1 MKWLS
6 FGMQLKSDKMDQATY
21 DTLDLATMG
30 YQQALSRKFTVWSM
44 LALAF
49 SILGT
54 WSTFAQDLAG
64 GLMNGGPVSILWGLC
79 LVTFCNLCVV
89 ASLGELCSA
98 MPTALG
104 QAYWIFRLWRS
115 PWARFVSYLCAW
127 INTFGWWT
135 LTASQIAFMTNFM
148 LANKA
153 ILDAFWPGP
162 KRWLLFVVYLGATLL
177 LTLLNAGAC
186 RKDGHLP
193 WFNNILGIQFGA
205 LLIAFSMAM
214 LISVA
219 VHSDLHY
226 QPAGFVFGQWINRTG
241 WPDGVVWFIGLLQGA
256 YGLTAFDSVIHM
268 SEEIPAPRVNIP
280 RVLLLA
286 VIIGAITGGLFM
298 VVCLFCIQDLERI
311 LHSPTDLPFTE
322 LVTSTVG
329 QDGGFVLIVLFEING
344 LGQALSIMTATSRL
358 TWGFARDGGLP
369 WSNYLS
375 HIDTYWN
382 VPMRVLWAE
391 GSLIAVVGV
400 LYLFSNKVLQA
411 VLSVSTI
418 SLTISYGM
426 PIAILALV
434 GRDKLPPRRFH
445 LGRWGSL
452 INWISIVYC
461 VVTAVF
467 FFFPGSPRP
476 SSADMNYAIVVFG
489 VMLALSVMF
498 WFLRGKSAYLITD
511 RSMLEAIRA
520 QGLHPAAE
528 QLRAEQIRFYLESDR
543 SGLAAPRLMALWTL
557 NTTESLS

>member
-1 MKWLS
+1 
-6 FGMQLKSDKMDQATY
+6 MDQATY
-21 DTLDLATMG
+21 DTLDLAGMG
-30 YQQALSRKFTVWSM
+30 YQQALSRKFTTWSM

-89 ASLGELCSA
+89 ASLGELCSG

-127 INTFGWWT
+127 INVFGWWT

-148 LANKA
+148 IANKA
-153 ILDAFWPGP
+153 IYDAMWPGP
-162 KRWLLFVVYLGATLL
+162 NRWLLFVVYLGVTLL

-186 RKDGHLP
+186 RKDSHLP

-205 LLIAFSMAM
+205 LLIIFSLAM

-219 VHSDLHY
+219 VRSDLHY

-241 WPDGVVWFIGLLQGA
+241 WPDGVVWFMGLLQGA

-286 VIIGAITGGLFM
+286 VIIGAVTGALFM
-298 VVCLFCIQDLERI
+298 VFCLFCLQDLDQI
-311 LHSPTDLPFTE
+311 LDSPTDFPFTE
-322 LVTSTVG
+322 LVSSTVG
-329 QDGGFVLIVLFEING
+329 LKGTLVLIVLFEING
-344 LGQALSIMTATSRL
+344 LGQGLSIMTATSRL

-369 WSNYLS
+369 WSIYLS

-391 GSLIAVVGV
+391 GFLIAVVGV
-400 LYLFSNKVLQA
+400 LYLFSNTVLQA

-426 PIAILALV
+426 PIIILVYV
-434 GRDKLPPRRFH
+434 GRDQLPPRRFH
-445 LGRWGSL
+445 LGRWGLL
-452 INWISIVYC
+452 INWISIGYC
-461 VVTAVF
+461 VVTTVF

-476 SSADMNYAIVVFG
+476 SSTDMNYAIAVFG
-489 VMLALSVMF
+489 VMLAVAVMC
-498 WFLRGKSAYLITD
+498 WFVKGRSFYLVTD

-543 SGLAAPRLMALWTL
+543 SRLAAPRLMSLWTL
-557 NTTESLS
+557 NTIESLV